1 MKLTINNEKTALRIT
16 TALEDQKLGENQY
29 VNPLIKENESLR
41 SLLHILDSHKNE
53 VQRSKNQFY

>member
-53 VQRSKNQFY
+53 VQRSKNQFH